1 MSVRIQHLTV
11 LLLAATLGMGS
22 PVVVPDVQAAERP
35 GVAQMLERVTPA
47 VVNISVTGRV
57 AARSNP
63 LQSDPL
69 FRRYFGLPDTPEESV
84 PTQSVGSGVIIDAD
98 KGYIL
103 TNHHVI
109 DKAESIEVTLT
120 DMRRLDATL
129 IGSDPATDVALLQV
143 DAADL
148 EAVPMA
154 DSSTLRVG
162 DFVAAIGNPFG
173 IGQTVTSGIVSALD
187 RVGINRDGY
196 EDFIQTDAS
205 INPGN
210 SGGALVDY
218 NGNLIGINSAII
230 APSGG
235 NVGIGFAV
243 PINMARSV
251 VDQLVEFGEVQ
262 RGVLGVTVTDV
273 TPDVV
278 QALGLKVR
286 NGAVVQSVS
295 PDSPAE
301 SVGLLPGDVIVA
313 ANGKAIKGASDLR
326 NTIGLIRVGEKVN
339 IDYMREEARHE
350 ASATIATLDAQ
361 SLAASPAADTA
372 VQGATFDAVPED
384 DPNYGGQPGVLV
396 TAVEQDSRAWNNGLR
411 PGDVVTAVNRRPVVS
426 VDDLQKL
433 LGDGRGT
440 VALNILRD
448 NQSMFLIMR

>member
-1 MSVRIQHLTV
+1 
-11 LLLAATLGMGS
+11 MGS

-243 PINMARSV
+243 P
-251 VDQLVEFGEVQ
+251 
-262 RGVLGVTVTDV
+262 
-273 TPDVV
+273 
-278 QALGLKVR
+278 
-286 NGAVVQSVS
+286 
-295 PDSPAE
+295 
-301 SVGLLPGDVIVA
+301 
-313 ANGKAIKGASDLR
+313 
-326 NTIGLIRVGEKVN
+326 
-339 IDYMREEARHE
+339 
-350 ASATIATLDAQ
+350 
-361 SLAASPAADTA
+361 
-372 VQGATFDAVPED
+372 
-384 DPNYGGQPGVLV
+384 
-396 TAVEQDSRAWNNGLR
+396 
-411 PGDVVTAVNRRPVVS
+411 
-426 VDDLQKL
+426 
-433 LGDGRGT
+433 
-440 VALNILRD
+440 
-448 NQSMFLIMR
+448 